1 MTKSKKVWLGIFT
14 FMPIVLV
21 VAYLVL
27 IFGSVFLNMPQT
39 EGYEESSFSFRAGI
53 GLAIACILLAVVIS
67 LALLIIY
74 IIHVNNNPKLDSNQK
89 LMWILIILLAQ
100 GIGHIVYYFVEIIP
114 SGRKITDQTPH

>member
-1 MTKSKKVWLGIFT
+1 MTKSKKVWLGILT

-27 IFGSVFLNMPQT
+27 IFGSIFLNMPQM
-39 EGYEESSFSFRAGI
+39 EGYEDSSFSFRAGI
-53 GLAIACILLAVVIS
+53 GLAIVCILLAVVIS
-67 LALLIIY
+67 LTLLIIY